1 MCQWFETFST
11 ENSFNRLSASWR
23 IVSTSQNSAQSRER
37 LAVAP
42 VSKGTE
48 SLSTPSKRT
57 CFFFFS
63 GKILDSVWWR
73 WFPHQ
78 PQSGIIQRVMKKET
92 LIPQLFWCAEIRTY
106 LNGLFPW
113 NWATAIVFFPPRNRK
128 QVGNVFRLCSENTK
142 DSVRALFPLVSQ
154 HGQP

>member
-57 CFFFFS
+57 CFFFFFGEDPRLCLMTVVS
-63 GKILDSVWWR
+63 TPAAVGNYPACHEKGNTYPS
-73 WFPHQ
+73 
-78 PQSGIIQRVMKKET
+78 T
-92 LIPQLFWCAEIRTY
+92 LLMRGNKDIFEWPVSLKLSNSNC
-106 LNGLFPW
+106 
-113 NWATAIVFFPPRNRK
+113 FFPPQK
-128 QVGNVFRLCSENTK
+128 QETSGQCFPFVF
-142 DSVRALFPLVSQ
+142 
-154 HGQP
+154 